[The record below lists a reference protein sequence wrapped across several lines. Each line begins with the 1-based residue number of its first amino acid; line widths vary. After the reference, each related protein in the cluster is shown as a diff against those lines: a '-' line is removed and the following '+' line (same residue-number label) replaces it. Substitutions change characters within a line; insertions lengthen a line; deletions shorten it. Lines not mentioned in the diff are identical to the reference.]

1 MKLKCVKEDGESRN
15 DLTFSCFEATFYG
28 FTAKV
33 TSRAIWPGFGI
44 HRLTGSILTFI
55 ET

>member
-15 DLTFSCFEATFYG
+15 DLTFSCFE
-28 FTAKV
+28 V
-33 TSRAIWPGFGI
+33 TGYFETM
-44 HRLTGSILTFI
+44 LTGSILTFI